1 MLLCLR
7 QNFFTHTELTFK
19 TLFKFSAPKST
30 GPSKCHA
37 NFELDFS
44 FLELFLAFKFFSWLF
59 SHFKFFSGLFPTF
72 SRFFSGLSSRLF
84 CRLFLGLIFS
94 TFFTADHIRQRPGL
108 ILGFVTML
116 FIAENVIP
124 WSLTSTFL
132 SYNKAMLSQ
141 EILFGNEFQRDLAA
155 CRVSPLFLHKVCG
168 IWRAFLIFVVLVGEE
183 TIVTPRGCC
192 RCIGIALRGCGSQG
206 LCTLWGCGQGGL

>member
-1 MLLCLR
+1 MQILSLISPFSI
-7 QNFFTHTELTFK
+7 FFLPLSFFPDFFPTFFR
-19 TLFKFSAPKST
+19 TFFST
-30 GPSKCHA
+30 
-37 NFELDFS
+37 
-44 FLELFLAFKFFSWLF
+44 FLPTFSWLN
-59 SHFKFFSGLFPTF
+59 
-72 SRFFSGLSSRLF
+72 
-84 CRLFLGLIFS
+84 FLD
-94 TFFTADHIRQRPGL
+94 FFTADHIRQRPGL

-192 RCIGIALRGCGSQG
+192 RCIGIALRGCESQG
-206 LCTLWGCGQGGL
+206 LRTLWGCGQGGL

>member
-1 MLLCLR
+1 MTLIH
-7 QNFFTHTELTFK
+7 FFTHTELAFK

-44 FLELFLAFKFFSWLF
+44 FLNFFLAFKFFSWLF
-59 SHFKFFSGLFPTF
+59 PDF
-72 SRFFSGLSSRLF
+72 
-84 CRLFLGLIFS
+84 FS
-94 TFFTADHIRQRPGL
+94 TFFWTFFSTFLPTFSWLNFLDFFHC
-108 ILGFVTML
+108 
-116 FIAENVIP
+116 
-124 WSLTSTFL
+124 WSHTSKARSDSWLCNYDIYRWKCNSVQFDLPTFL

-141 EILFGNEFQRDLAA
+141 EIVFGNEFQRDLAA

-192 RCIGIALRGCGSQG
+192 RCTGIALRGCESQG
-206 LCTLWGCGQGGL
+206 LRTLWDYGQGGL